1 MNLKK
6 SLEWFFTVFQRK
18 KNSEENIAAPSSS
31 SNFPLKLGCSGILVF
46 VCVGKS
52 MPMRL

>member
-31 SNFPLKLGCSGILVF
+31 NFPLKLGCSGILVF

-52 MPMRL
+52 VPMRL